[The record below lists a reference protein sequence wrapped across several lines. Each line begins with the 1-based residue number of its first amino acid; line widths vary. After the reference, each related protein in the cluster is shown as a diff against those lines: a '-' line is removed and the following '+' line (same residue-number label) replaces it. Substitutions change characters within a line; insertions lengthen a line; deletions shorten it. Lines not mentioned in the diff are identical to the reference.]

1 MTKTQIKKFAK
12 WLRVEGSTKKIR
24 ESSIKVYCESL
35 NVMVKHYKLDIN
47 TDKPNIR
54 GVVTALNEGKTRTGE
69 PLSAATLKL
78 RKATLKYWMK
88 YKGRPMTKS
97 ITDLLKTKSGDKRR
111 QIRPKDLL
119 TILDVEDIIENTESQ
134 ALRALIACLWDLGC
148 RPSEITGLDVDDLVP
163 DDLGFVITI
172 RRGKSS
178 KGREV
183 RLLTPLGILHL
194 KKWLEQKPDTENP
207 ALFLTNRGKRYN
219 PKALTSWLVAH
230 HQPRQRA
237 RRKMP
242 KWNLNPYLFR
252 KSRTTQLLKERR
264 LSDIEI
270 KLRLG
275 HTMHS
280 NVLETYYAIL
290 DEQDQANAERRY
302 IDPKSGRNDYDIFCP
317 RCKLPNEADAPKC
330 VRCGMP
336 LTEDGIRESESKTDD
351 LEARIAN
358 LENLIKQVANGQISQ
373 DWLKVETFKEPPKAE
388 QERVQKELEEQ
399 IEAEDAEKKA
409 AKKDGGKASESPEVK
424 KLKEQTKRE
433 RSLTLKSKKKRK
445 KKEIG

>member
-1 MTKTQIKKFAK
+1 MAKTQLKAFAK
-12 WLRVEGSTKKIR
+12 WLRDEGSTKKIR
-24 ESSIKVYCESL
+24 ESSVRVYCESL
-35 NVMVKHYKLDIN
+35 NILVKHYKLDIN
-47 TDKPNIR
+47 SDKPNIR
-54 GVVTALNEGKTRTGE
+54 AVVSALNEGRTKTGE

-148 RPSEITGLDVDDLVP
+148 RPSEITGLDVDDMVP

-183 RLLTPLGILHL
+183 RLLTPLGIAHL
-194 KKWLEQKPDTENP
+194 KKWLEQRPDTDTS
-207 ALFLTNRGKRYN
+207 ALFVTNRDKRYKA
-219 PKALTSWLVAH
+219 KALTSWLVAH

-252 KSRTTQLLKERR
+252 KSRTTQLLKEKR
-264 LSDIEI
+264 LTDIEI

-290 DEQDQANAERRY
+290 DEQDQADAERRY
-302 IDPKSGRNDYDIFCP
+302 IDPNGGRNDYDLFCP

-330 VRCGMP
+330 ARCGMP
-336 LTEDGIRESESKTDD
+336 LTEAEITRLGIKSED
-351 LEARIAN
+351 ERIT
-358 LENLIKQVANGQISQ
+358 K
-373 DWLKVETFKEPPKAE
+373 
-388 QERVQKELEEQ
+388 LEEMFGFIVQ
-399 IEAEDAEKKA
+399 AVQAGLKEEDPESFPGHNALTGAVEQYMSKKRP
-409 AKKDGGKASESPEVK
+409 AKKDGGKASDSPLVTK
-424 KLKEQTKRE
+424 QREQAKRE
-433 RSLTLKSKKKRK
+433 RDLTLKSKKKPAK
-445 KKEIG
+445 KKEAK